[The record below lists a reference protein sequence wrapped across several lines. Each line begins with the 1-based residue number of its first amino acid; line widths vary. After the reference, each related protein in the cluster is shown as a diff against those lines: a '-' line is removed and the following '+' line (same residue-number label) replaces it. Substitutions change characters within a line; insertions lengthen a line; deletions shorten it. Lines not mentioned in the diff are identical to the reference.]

1 MLLIVISR
9 KMSEN
14 IDFYNSLELTLIEAE
29 NLISDGVDNSKS
41 LFHTP
46 VLSTFVNKTISTRT
60 VVLREFDSKNR
71 TLRFHTDNRS
81 GKIEELK
88 ENSISSV
95 HGYDPELKV
104 QIRLKGKTSL
114 HINDE
119 ISKMAWAKS
128 REMSKMCYSVKDSP
142 GIKISSPEPFDLIK
156 EEIDIELGYDN
167 FAVLLFHY
175 DSLEFLFLKG
185 AGHRRSLFDW
195 SSDQL
200 KSSWLI
206 P

>member
-1 MLLIVISR
+1 
-9 KMSEN
+9 MSKK
-14 IDFYNSLELTLIEAE
+14 IDFYNSLELTLLEAE
-29 NLISDGVDNSKS
+29 NLISDGVENSKS
-41 LFHTP
+41 MFHTP
-46 VLSTFVNKTISTRT
+46 VLSSFVEKTISTRT

-71 TLRFHTDNRS
+71 TLRFHTDSRS

-95 HGYDPELKV
+95 HGYDPDLKV

-114 HINDE
+114 HIDNE
-119 ISKMAWAKS
+119 ISKKAWAES
-128 REMSKMCYSVKDSP
+128 REMSKICYSVKDSP
-142 GIKISSPEPFDLIK
+142 GNKISSPEPFDLIK
-156 EEIDIELGYDN
+156 EEIDIELGYNN
-167 FAVLLFHY
+167 FAVLHFSY

-195 SSDQL
+195 NSDQL
-200 KSSWLI
+200 ESSWLI

>member
-1 MLLIVISR
+1 
-9 KMSEN
+9 MSKK
-14 IDFYNSLELTLIEAE
+14 IDFYNSLELTLLEAE
-29 NLISDGVDNSKS
+29 NLISDGVENSKS
-41 LFHTP
+41 MFHTP
-46 VLSTFVNKTISTRT
+46 VLSSFVEKTISTRT

-71 TLRFHTDNRS
+71 MLRFHTDSRS

-95 HGYDPELKV
+95 HGYDPDLKV

-114 HINDE
+114 HIDNE
-119 ISKMAWAKS
+119 ISKKAWAES

-142 GIKISSPEPFDLIK
+142 GNKISSPEPFDLIK
-156 EEIDIELGYDN
+156 EEIDIELGYNN
-167 FAVLLFHY
+167 FAVLHFSY

-200 KSSWLI
+200 ESSWLI

>member
-1 MLLIVISR
+1 
-9 KMSEN
+9 MSKK
-14 IDFYNSLELTLIEAE
+14 IDFYNSLELTLLEAE
-29 NLISDGVDNSKS
+29 NLISDGVENSKS
-41 LFHTP
+41 MFHTP
-46 VLSTFVNKTISTRT
+46 VLSSFVEKTISTRT

-71 TLRFHTDNRS
+71 ILRFHTDSRS

-95 HGYDPELKV
+95 HGYDPDLKV

-114 HINDE
+114 HIDNE
-119 ISKMAWAKS
+119 ISKKAWAES

-142 GIKISSPEPFDLIK
+142 GNKISSPEPFDLIK
-156 EEIDIELGYDN
+156 EEIDIELGYNN
-167 FAVLLFHY
+167 FAVLHFSY

-200 KSSWLI
+200 ESSWLI

>member
-1 MLLIVISR
+1 
-9 KMSEN
+9 MSKK
-14 IDFYNSLELTLIEAE
+14 IDFYNSLELTLLEAE
-29 NLISDGVDNSKS
+29 NLISDGVENSKS
-41 LFHTP
+41 MFHTP
-46 VLSTFVNKTISTRT
+46 VLSSFVEKTISTRT

-71 TLRFHTDNRS
+71 TLRFHTDSRS

-95 HGYDPELKV
+95 HGYDPDLKV

-114 HINDE
+114 HIDNE
-119 ISKMAWAKS
+119 ISKKAWAES

-142 GIKISSPEPFDLIK
+142 GNKISSPEPFDLIK
-156 EEIDIELGYDN
+156 EEIDIELGYNN
-167 FAVLLFHY
+167 FAVLHFSY
-175 DSLEFLFLKG
+175 NSLEFLFLKG

-200 KSSWLI
+200 ESSWLI

>member
-1 MLLIVISR
+1 
-9 KMSEN
+9 MSKK
-14 IDFYNSLELTLIEAE
+14 IDFYNSLELTLLEAE
-29 NLISDGVDNSKS
+29 NLISDGVKNSKS
-41 LFHTP
+41 MFHTP
-46 VLSTFVNKTISTRT
+46 VLSSFVEKTISTRT

-71 TLRFHTDNRS
+71 TLRFHTDSRS

-95 HGYDPELKV
+95 HGYDPDLKV

-114 HINDE
+114 HIDNE
-119 ISKMAWAKS
+119 ISKKAWAES

-142 GIKISSPEPFDLIK
+142 GNKISSPEPFDLIK
-156 EEIDIELGYDN
+156 EEIDIELGYEN
-167 FAVLLFHY
+167 FAVLHFTY

>member
-1 MLLIVISR
+1 
-9 KMSEN
+9 MSN
-14 IDFYNSLELTLIEAE
+14 KIDFYNSLELTLLEAE
-29 NLISDGVDNSKS
+29 NLISDGVENSKS
-41 LFHTP
+41 MFHTP
-46 VLSTFVNKTISTRT
+46 VLSSFVEKTISTRT

-71 TLRFHTDNRS
+71 TLRFHTDSRS

-95 HGYDPELKV
+95 HGYDPDLKV

-114 HINDE
+114 HIDNE
-119 ISKMAWAKS
+119 ISKKAWAES

-142 GIKISSPEPFDLIK
+142 GNKISSPEPFDLIK
-156 EEIDIELGYDN
+156 EEIDIELGYHN
-167 FAVLLFHY
+167 FAVLHFSY

-200 KSSWLI
+200 ESSWLI

>member
-1 MLLIVISR
+1 
-9 KMSEN
+9 MSKK
-14 IDFYNSLELTLIEAE
+14 IDFYNSLELTLLEAE
-29 NLISDGVDNSKS
+29 NLISDGVENSKS
-41 LFHTP
+41 MFHTP
-46 VLSTFVNKTISTRT
+46 VLSSFVEKTISTRT

-71 TLRFHTDNRS
+71 TLRFHTDSRS

-95 HGYDPELKV
+95 HGYDPDLKV

-114 HINDE
+114 HIDNE
-119 ISKMAWAKS
+119 ISKKAWAES

-142 GIKISSPEPFDLIK
+142 GNKISSPEPFDLTK
-156 EEIDIELGYDN
+156 EEIDIELGYNN
-167 FAVLLFHY
+167 FAVLHFSY

-200 KSSWLI
+200 ESSWLI

>member
-1 MLLIVISR
+1 
-9 KMSEN
+9 MSEK

-46 VLSTFVNKTISTRT
+46 VLSTFVDKTISTRT

-119 ISKMAWAKS
+119 ISKKAWVKS

-156 EEIDIELGYDN
+156 EEINIELGYDN

>member
-1 MLLIVISR
+1 
-9 KMSEN
+9 MSKK
-14 IDFYNSLELTLIEAE
+14 IDFYNSLELTLLEAE
-29 NLISDGVDNSKS
+29 NLISDGVENSKS
-41 LFHTP
+41 MFHTP
-46 VLSTFVNKTISTRT
+46 VLSSFVEKTISTRT

-71 TLRFHTDNRS
+71 TLRFHTDSRS

-95 HGYDPELKV
+95 HGYDPDLKV

-114 HINDE
+114 HIDNE
-119 ISKMAWAKS
+119 ISKKAWAES
-128 REMSKMCYSVKDSP
+128 REMSKICYSVKDSP
-142 GIKISSPEPFDLIK
+142 GNKISSPEPFDLIK
-156 EEIDIELGYDN
+156 EEINIELGYNN
-167 FAVLLFHY
+167 FAVLHFSY

-200 KSSWLI
+200 ESSWLI

>member
-1 MLLIVISR
+1 
-9 KMSEN
+9 MSKK
-14 IDFYNSLELTLIEAE
+14 IDFYNSLELTLLEAE
-29 NLISDGVDNSKS
+29 NLISDGVENSKS
-41 LFHTP
+41 MFHTP
-46 VLSTFVNKTISTRT
+46 VLSSFVEKTISTRT

-71 TLRFHTDNRS
+71 TLRFHTDSRS

-95 HGYDPELKV
+95 HGYDPDLKV

-114 HINDE
+114 HIDNE
-119 ISKMAWAKS
+119 ISKKAWAES

-142 GIKISSPEPFDLIK
+142 GNKISSPEPFDLNK
-156 EEIDIELGYDN
+156 EEIDIELGYNN
-167 FAVLLFHY
+167 FAVLHFSY

-200 KSSWLI
+200 ESSWLI

>member
-1 MLLIVISR
+1 MCIRDS
-9 KMSEN
+9 
-14 IDFYNSLELTLIEAE
+14 YNSLELTLLEAE
-29 NLISDGVDNSKS
+29 NLISDGVENSKS

-46 VLSTFVNKTISTRT
+46 VLSSFVEKTISTRT

-71 TLRFHTDNRS
+71 TLRFHTDSRS

-95 HGYDPELKV
+95 HGYDPDLKV
-104 QIRLKGKTSL
+104 QIRLKGKTLL
-114 HINDE
+114 HIDNE
-119 ISKMAWAKS
+119 ISKKAWAES

-142 GIKISSPEPFDLIK
+142 GNKISSPEPFDLVK
-156 EEIDIELGYDN
+156 EEIDIELGYNN
-167 FAVLLFHY
+167 FAVLHFSY

-195 SSDQL
+195 SSNQL

>member
-1 MLLIVISR
+1 
-9 KMSEN
+9 MSKK
-14 IDFYNSLELTLIEAE
+14 IDFYNSLELTLLEAE
-29 NLISDGVDNSKS
+29 NLISDGVENTKS
-41 LFHTP
+41 MFHTP
-46 VLSTFVNKTISTRT
+46 VLSSFVEKTISTRT

-71 TLRFHTDNRS
+71 TLRFHTDSRS

-95 HGYDPELKV
+95 HGYDPDLKV

-114 HINDE
+114 HIDNE
-119 ISKMAWAKS
+119 ISKKAWAES

-142 GIKISSPEPFDLIK
+142 GNKISSPEPFDLIK
-156 EEIDIELGYDN
+156 EEIDIELGYNN
-167 FAVLLFHY
+167 FAVLHFSY

-195 SSDQL
+195 SSNQL

>member
-1 MLLIVISR
+1 
-9 KMSEN
+9 MSEK

-29 NLISDGVDNSKS
+29 NLISDGVENSKS
-41 LFHTP
+41 MFHTP
-46 VLSTFVNKTISTRT
+46 VLSSFVEKTISTRT

-71 TLRFHTDNRS
+71 TLRFHTDSRS

-95 HGYDPELKV
+95 HGYDPDLKV

-114 HINDE
+114 HIDNE
-119 ISKMAWAKS
+119 ISKKAWAES

-142 GIKISSPEPFDLIK
+142 GNKISSPEPFDLIK
-156 EEIDIELGYDN
+156 EEIDIELGYNN
-167 FAVLLFHY
+167 FAVLHFSY

-200 KSSWLI
+200 ESSWLI

>member
-1 MLLIVISR
+1 
-9 KMSEN
+9 MSKK
-14 IDFYNSLELTLIEAE
+14 IDFYNSLELTLLEAE
-29 NLISDGVDNSKS
+29 NLISDGVENSKS
-41 LFHTP
+41 MFHTP
-46 VLSTFVNKTISTRT
+46 VLSSFVEKTISTRT
-60 VVLREFDSKNR
+60 VVLREFNSKKR

-95 HGYDPELKV
+95 HGYDPDLKV

-114 HINDE
+114 HIDNE
-119 ISKMAWAKS
+119 ISKKAWAES

-142 GIKISSPEPFDLIK
+142 GNKISSPEPFDLIK
-156 EEIDIELGYDN
+156 EEIDIELGYNN
-167 FAVLLFHY
+167 FAVLHFSY

-200 KSSWLI
+200 ESSWLI

>member
-1 MLLIVISR
+1 
-9 KMSEN
+9 MSKK
-14 IDFYNSLELTLIEAE
+14 IDFYNSLELTLLEAE
-29 NLISDGVDNSKS
+29 NLISDGVENSKS
-41 LFHTP
+41 MFHTP
-46 VLSTFVNKTISTRT
+46 VLSSFVEKTISTRT
-60 VVLREFDSKNR
+60 VVLREFDSKDR
-71 TLRFHTDNRS
+71 TLRFHTDSRS

-95 HGYDPELKV
+95 HGYDPDLKV

-114 HINDE
+114 HIDNE
-119 ISKMAWAKS
+119 ISKKAWAES

-142 GIKISSPEPFDLIK
+142 GNKISSPEPFDLIK
-156 EEIDIELGYDN
+156 EEIDIELGYNN
-167 FAVLLFHY
+167 FAVLHFSY

-200 KSSWLI
+200 ESSWLI

>member
-1 MLLIVISR
+1 
-9 KMSEN
+9 MSKK
-14 IDFYNSLELTLIEAE
+14 IDFYNSLELTLLEAE
-29 NLISDGVDNSKS
+29 NLISDGVENSKS
-41 LFHTP
+41 MFHTP
-46 VLSTFVNKTISTRT
+46 VLSSFVEKTISTRT

-71 TLRFHTDNRS
+71 TLRFHTDSRS

-95 HGYDPELKV
+95 HGYDPDLKV

-114 HINDE
+114 HIDNE
-119 ISKMAWAKS
+119 ISKKAWAES
-128 REMSKMCYSVKDSP
+128 REMSKICYSVKDSP
-142 GIKISSPEPFDLIK
+142 GNKISSPEPFDLIK
-156 EEIDIELGYDN
+156 EEIDIELGYNN
-167 FAVLLFHY
+167 FAVLHFSY

-200 KSSWLI
+200 ESSWLI

>member
-1 MLLIVISR
+1 
-9 KMSEN
+9 MSKK
-14 IDFYNSLELTLIEAE
+14 IDFYNSLELTLLEAE
-29 NLISDGVDNSKS
+29 NLISDGVENTKS
-41 LFHTP
+41 MFHTP
-46 VLSTFVNKTISTRT
+46 VLSSFVEKTISTRT

-95 HGYDPELKV
+95 HGYDPDLKV

-114 HINDE
+114 HIDNE
-119 ISKMAWAKS
+119 ISKKAWAES

-142 GIKISSPEPFDLIK
+142 GNKISSPEPFDLIK
-156 EEIDIELGYDN
+156 EEIDIELGYNN
-167 FAVLLFHY
+167 FAVLHFSY

-200 KSSWLI
+200 ESSWLI

>member
-1 MLLIVISR
+1 
-9 KMSEN
+9 MSKK
-14 IDFYNSLELTLIEAE
+14 IDFYNSLELTLLEAE
-29 NLISDGVDNSKS
+29 NLISDGVENSKS
-41 LFHTP
+41 MFHTP
-46 VLSTFVNKTISTRT
+46 VLSSFVEKTISTRT

-71 TLRFHTDNRS
+71 TLRFHTDSRS

-95 HGYDPELKV
+95 HGYDPDLKV

-114 HINDE
+114 HIDNE
-119 ISKMAWAKS
+119 ISKKAWAES

-142 GIKISSPEPFDLIK
+142 GNKISSPEPFDLIK
-156 EEIDIELGYDN
+156 EEINIELGYNN
-167 FAVLLFHY
+167 FAVLHFSY

-200 KSSWLI
+200 ESSWLI

>member
-1 MLLIVISR
+1 
-9 KMSEN
+9 MSKK
-14 IDFYNSLELTLIEAE
+14 IDFYNSLELTLLEAE
-29 NLISDGVDNSKS
+29 NLISDGVENSKS
-41 LFHTP
+41 MFHTP
-46 VLSTFVNKTISTRT
+46 VLSSFVEKTISTRT

-71 TLRFHTDNRS
+71 TLRFHTDSRS

-95 HGYDPELKV
+95 HGCDPDLKV

-114 HINDE
+114 HIDNE
-119 ISKMAWAKS
+119 ISKKAWAES

-142 GIKISSPEPFDLIK
+142 GNKISSPEPFDLIK
-156 EEIDIELGYDN
+156 EEIDIELGYNN
-167 FAVLLFHY
+167 FAVLHFSY

-200 KSSWLI
+200 ESSWLI

>member
-1 MLLIVISR
+1 
-9 KMSEN
+9 MSKK
-14 IDFYNSLELTLIEAE
+14 IDFYNSLELTLLEAE
-29 NLISDGVDNSKS
+29 NLISDGVENSKS
-41 LFHTP
+41 MFHTP
-46 VLSTFVNKTISTRT
+46 VLSSFVEKTISTRT

-71 TLRFHTDNRS
+71 TLRFHTDSRS

-95 HGYDPELKV
+95 HGYDPDLKV

-114 HINDE
+114 HIDNE
-119 ISKMAWAKS
+119 ISKKAWAES

-142 GIKISSPEPFDLIK
+142 GNKISSPEPFDLIK
-156 EEIDIELGYDN
+156 EEIDIELGYNN
-167 FAVLLFHY
+167 FAVLHFSY

-195 SSDQL
+195 NSDQL
-200 KSSWLI
+200 ESSWLI

>member
-1 MLLIVISR
+1 
-9 KMSEN
+9 MSKK
-14 IDFYNSLELTLIEAE
+14 IDFYNSLELTLLEAE
-29 NLISDGVDNSKS
+29 NLISDGVENSKS
-41 LFHTP
+41 MFHTP
-46 VLSTFVNKTISTRT
+46 VLSSFVEKTISTRT
-60 VVLREFDSKNR
+60 VVLREFNLKNR
-71 TLRFHTDNRS
+71 TLRFHTDSRS
-81 GKIEELK
+81 GKIQELK

-95 HGYDPELKV
+95 HGYDPDLKV

-114 HINDE
+114 HIDNE
-119 ISKMAWAKS
+119 ISKKAWAES

-142 GIKISSPEPFDLIK
+142 GNKISSPEPFDLIK
-156 EEIDIELGYDN
+156 EEIDIELGYNN
-167 FAVLLFHY
+167 FAVLHFSY

-200 KSSWLI
+200 ESSWLI

>member
-1 MLLIVISR
+1 
-9 KMSEN
+9 MSKK
-14 IDFYNSLELTLIEAE
+14 IDFYNSLELTLLEAE
-29 NLISDGVDNSKS
+29 NLISDGVENSKS
-41 LFHTP
+41 MFHTP
-46 VLSTFVNKTISTRT
+46 VLSSFVEKTISTRT

-71 TLRFHTDNRS
+71 ILRFHTDNRS

-95 HGYDPELKV
+95 HGYDPDLKV
-104 QIRLKGKTSL
+104 QIRLKGRTTL
-114 HINDE
+114 HIDNE
-119 ISKMAWAKS
+119 ISKKAWAESK
-128 REMSKMCYSVKDSP
+128 EMSKMCYSVKDSP
-142 GIKISSPEPFDLIK
+142 GNKVSSPEPFDLIK
-156 EEIDIELGYDN
+156 EEIDIELGYSN
-167 FAVLLFHY
+167 FAVLHFIY

-185 AGHRRSLFDW
+185 SGHRRSLFDW

>member
-1 MLLIVISR
+1 
-9 KMSEN
+9 MSKK
-14 IDFYNSLELTLIEAE
+14 IDFYNSLELTLLEAE
-29 NLISDGVDNSKS
+29 NLISDGVENSKS
-41 LFHTP
+41 MFHTP
-46 VLSTFVNKTISTRT
+46 VLSSFVEKTISTRT

-71 TLRFHTDNRS
+71 TLRFHTDSRS

-95 HGYDPELKV
+95 HGYDPDLKV
-104 QIRLKGKTSL
+104 QIRLKGKTTL
-114 HINDE
+114 HIDNE
-119 ISKMAWAKS
+119 ISKKAWAES
-128 REMSKMCYSVKDSP
+128 REMSKICYSVKDSP
-142 GIKISSPEPFDLIK
+142 GNKISSPEPFDLIK
-156 EEIDIELGYDN
+156 EEIDIELGYNN
-167 FAVLLFHY
+167 FAVLHFNY

>member
-1 MLLIVISR
+1 
-9 KMSEN
+9 MSKK
-14 IDFYNSLELTLIEAE
+14 IDFYNSLELTLLEAE
-29 NLISDGVDNSKS
+29 NLIGDGVENSKS
-41 LFHTP
+41 MFHTP
-46 VLSTFVNKTISTRT
+46 VLSSFVEKTISTRT

-71 TLRFHTDNRS
+71 TLRFHTDSRS

-95 HGYDPELKV
+95 HGYDPDLKV

-114 HINDE
+114 HIDNE
-119 ISKMAWAKS
+119 ISKKAWAES

-142 GIKISSPEPFDLIK
+142 GNKISSPEPFDLIK
-156 EEIDIELGYDN
+156 EEIDIELGYNN
-167 FAVLLFHY
+167 FAVLHFSY

-200 KSSWLI
+200 ESSWLI

>member
-1 MLLIVISR
+1 
-9 KMSEN
+9 MSKK
-14 IDFYNSLELTLIEAE
+14 IDFYNSLELTLLEAE
-29 NLISDGVDNSKS
+29 NLISDGVENSKS
-41 LFHTP
+41 MFHTP
-46 VLSTFVNKTISTRT
+46 VLSSFVEKTISTRT

-71 TLRFHTDNRS
+71 TLRFHTDSRS

-95 HGYDPELKV
+95 HGYDPDLKV

-114 HINDE
+114 HIDNE
-119 ISKMAWAKS
+119 ISKKAWAES

-142 GIKISSPEPFDLIK
+142 GNKISSPEPFDLIK
-156 EEIDIELGYDN
+156 EEINIELGYNN
-167 FAVLLFHY
+167 FAVLHFSY

-195 SSDQL
+195 NSDQL
-200 KSSWLI
+200 ESSWLI

>member
-1 MLLIVISR
+1 
-9 KMSEN
+9 MSEN
-14 IDFYNSLELTLIEAE
+14 LDFYNSLELTLLKAE
-29 NLISDGVDNSKS
+29 NLISDGVNNSKS

-46 VLSTFVNKTISTRT
+46 VLSTFINNTISTRT
-60 VVLREFDSKNR
+60 VVLREFNAKKR
-71 TLRFHTDNRS
+71 ILRFHTDSRS

-88 ENSISSV
+88 ENSISSI
-95 HGYDPELKV
+95 HGYDPDLKV
-104 QIRLKGKTSL
+104 QIRLKGKTSI
-114 HINDE
+114 HVDDE
-119 ISKMAWAKS
+119 ISKKAWTQS

-142 GIKISSPEPFDLIK
+142 GKKISSPEPFDLVK
-156 EEIDIELGYDN
+156 EEINLELGYGN
-167 FAVLLFHY
+167 FAVLLFNY

-195 SSDQL
+195 SSNQL

>member
-1 MLLIVISR
+1 
-9 KMSEN
+9 MSKK
-14 IDFYNSLELTLIEAE
+14 IDFYNSLELTLLEAE
-29 NLISDGVDNSKS
+29 NLISDGVENSKS
-41 LFHTP
+41 MFHTP
-46 VLSTFVNKTISTRT
+46 VLSSFVEKTISTRT

-71 TLRFHTDNRS
+71 TLRFHTDSRS

-95 HGYDPELKV
+95 HGYDPDLKV

-114 HINDE
+114 HIDNE
-119 ISKMAWAKS
+119 VSKKAWAES

-142 GIKISSPEPFDLIK
+142 GNKISSPEPFDLIK
-156 EEIDIELGYDN
+156 EEIDIELGYNN
-167 FAVLLFHY
+167 FAVLHFSY

-200 KSSWLI
+200 ESSWLI

>member
-1 MLLIVISR
+1 
-9 KMSEN
+9 MSKK
-14 IDFYNSLELTLIEAE
+14 IDFYNSLELTLLEAE
-29 NLISDGVDNSKS
+29 NLISDGVENSKS
-41 LFHTP
+41 MFHTP
-46 VLSTFVNKTISTRT
+46 VLSTFVEKTISTRT

-71 TLRFHTDNRS
+71 TLRFHTDSRS

-95 HGYDPELKV
+95 HGYDPDLKV

-114 HINDE
+114 HIDNE
-119 ISKMAWAKS
+119 ISKKAWAES
-128 REMSKMCYSVKDSP
+128 REMSKICYSVKDSP
-142 GIKISSPEPFDLIK
+142 GNKISSPEPFDLIK
-156 EEIDIELGYDN
+156 EEIDIELGYNN
-167 FAVLLFHY
+167 FAVLHFSY

-200 KSSWLI
+200 ESSWLI

>member
-1 MLLIVISR
+1 
-9 KMSEN
+9 MSEK

-29 NLISDGVDNSKS
+29 NLISDGVGNSKS

-46 VLSTFVNKTISTRT
+46 VLSTFVDKTISTRT

-119 ISKMAWAKS
+119 ISKKAWAKS

>member
-1 MLLIVISR
+1 
-9 KMSEN
+9 MSKK
-14 IDFYNSLELTLIEAE
+14 IDFYNSLELTLLEAE
-29 NLISDGVDNSKS
+29 NLISDGVENSKS
-41 LFHTP
+41 MFHTP
-46 VLSTFVNKTISTRT
+46 VFSSIVEKTISTRT

-71 TLRFHTDNRS
+71 TLRFHTDSRS

-95 HGYDPELKV
+95 HGYDPDLKV

-114 HINDE
+114 HIDNE
-119 ISKMAWAKS
+119 ISKKAWAES

-142 GIKISSPEPFDLIK
+142 GNKISSPEPFDLIK
-156 EEIDIELGYDN
+156 EEIDIELGYNN
-167 FAVLLFHY
+167 FAVLHFSY

-200 KSSWLI
+200 ESSWLI

>member
-1 MLLIVISR
+1 
-9 KMSEN
+9 MSKKIN
-14 IDFYNSLELTLIEAE
+14 FYNSLELTLLEAE
-29 NLISDGVDNSKS
+29 NLISDGVENSKS
-41 LFHTP
+41 MFHTP
-46 VLSTFVNKTISTRT
+46 VLSSFVEKKISTRT

-71 TLRFHTDNRS
+71 TLRFHTDSRS

-95 HGYDPELKV
+95 HGYDPDLKV

-114 HINDE
+114 HIDNE
-119 ISKMAWAKS
+119 ISKKAWAES

-142 GIKISSPEPFDLIK
+142 GNKISSPEPFDLIK
-156 EEIDIELGYDN
+156 EEIDIELGYNN
-167 FAVLLFHY
+167 FAVLHFSY

-200 KSSWLI
+200 ESSWLI

>member
-1 MLLIVISR
+1 
-9 KMSEN
+9 MSKK
-14 IDFYNSLELTLIEAE
+14 IDFYNSLELTLLEAE
-29 NLISDGVDNSKS
+29 NLISDGVENSKS
-41 LFHTP
+41 MFHTP
-46 VLSTFVNKTISTRT
+46 VLSSIVEKTISTRT

-71 TLRFHTDNRS
+71 TLRFHTDSRS

-95 HGYDPELKV
+95 HGYDPDLKV

-114 HINDE
+114 HIDNE
-119 ISKMAWAKS
+119 ISKKAWAES

-142 GIKISSPEPFDLIK
+142 GNKISSPEPFDLIK
-156 EEIDIELGYDN
+156 EEIDIELGYNN
-167 FAVLLFHY
+167 FAVLHFSY

-200 KSSWLI
+200 ESSWLI